1 MPTSS
6 APRPKHVQLI
16 LDAANTLDVEDA
28 TDAWATPAGLARWL
42 HEHAGV
48 SASGRV
54 ETQDHAAAVA
64 LRDALRALL
73 LEGHAA
79 DFGELA
85 KPFPLRVELV
95 DGLPALTPVDVGPRA
110 GVARVLAAVAT
121 AATDGSWDRVKI
133 CPADNCLYAFF
144 DESRNHSRTW
154 CSMRVC
160 GNRTKT
166 RLYRAR
172 HQPA

>member
-1 MPTSS
+1 
-6 APRPKHVQLI
+6 VQLI

-28 TDAWATPAGLARWL
+28 TDAWATPAHLAQWL
-42 HEHAGV
+42 HGRVGTPASARV
-48 SASGRV
+48 SA
-54 ETQDHAAAVA
+54 QDHAAALA
-64 LRDALRALL
+64 LRDALRELL
-73 LEGHAA
+73 LEGNAA

-95 DGLPALTPVDVGPRA
+95 DGLPVLLPVDVGPRA